1 MHEVIRLKLL
11 YKKHI
16 LPMALLCLSVT
27 SIAYAATWVRTILY
41 DGNGTTQQNTEYF
54 EVGAPELR
62 FGWSFEPDEQHPESS
77 IFRFYVCQKDQ
88 EDYIC
93 FVSATGNQTTNGT
106 IDVHNAKR
114 GTYYI
119 RLDVVN
125 VGDFEIWG
133 IEDLDSRPEDIFGR
147 FLAGAIGVVIIFVS
161 TPLVGITIL
170 IIRRMRK
177 KRQKSQEGLKK
188 DMPLPKFIA
197 VNEQRM
203 RARHGIRDKNRL

>member
-1 MHEVIRLKLL
+1 MIRLKLL

-16 LPMALLCLSVT
+16 LPMALLCLSVA
-27 SIAYAATWVRTILY
+27 SIAYAATWVRNESY
-41 DGNGTTQQNTEYF
+41 YGNGTTQQNTEYF

-62 FGWSFEPDEQHPESS
+62 FGWNYEPDEQHPESS

-88 EDYIC
+88 EDYIG
-93 FVSATGNQTTNGT
+93 FVSATGNQTTNGI

-133 IEDLDSRPEDIFGR
+133 IEDLDSRPEDIFGH
-147 FLAGAIGVVIIFVS
+147 FLASVIGVVVIFVL
-161 TPLVGITIL
+161 TPLGGITIL
-170 IIRRMRK
+170 IIRRIRK
-177 KRQKSQEGLKK
+177 KRQKSQEGPKK
-188 DMPLPKFIA
+188 NSLNPW
-197 VNEQRM
+197 
-203 RARHGIRDKNRL
+203 